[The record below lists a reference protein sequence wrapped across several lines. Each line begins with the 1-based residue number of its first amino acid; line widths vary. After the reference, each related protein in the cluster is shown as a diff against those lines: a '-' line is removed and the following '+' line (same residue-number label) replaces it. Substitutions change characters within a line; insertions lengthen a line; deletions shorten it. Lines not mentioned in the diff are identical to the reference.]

1 MKSYSVDYVFRTN
14 VSDRASI
21 KRQVVKA
28 VEAVKA
34 AQWNFRHLLRIS
46 EAKIDS
52 YSCSA
57 VVVWPQAAPADKV
70 AAEFAEIE

>member
-1 MKSYSVDYVFRTN
+1 M
-14 VSDRASI
+14 
-21 KRQVVKA
+21 KA

-46 EAKIDS
+46 KAKIDS

-70 AAEFAEIE
+70 AAEFAEVE

>member
-1 MKSYSVDYVFRTN
+1 LRSSEPD

-34 AQWNFRHLLRIS
+34 AQRNFRHLLRIS